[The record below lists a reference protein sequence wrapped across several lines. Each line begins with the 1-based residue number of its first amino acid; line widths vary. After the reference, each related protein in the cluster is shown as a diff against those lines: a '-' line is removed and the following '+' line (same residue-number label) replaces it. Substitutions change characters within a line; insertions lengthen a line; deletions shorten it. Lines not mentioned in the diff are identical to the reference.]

1 MRSVPG
7 AGPGRSSGA
16 EASTINRVRRVLA
29 IKPFRRLWGVT
40 YLCSVADWLNIL
52 ALTGLATKLTDN
64 YFAQNFAFV
73 GVVLTGLAPGL
84 LFAPVGGLLAD
95 RFDRRKVMIV
105 ADLLRCGFL
114 LSVAIVS
121 APWWLL
127 VGNFLVGSAAS
138 AWIPSKEAA
147 VPNLLRRP
155 DQVETANQLGMV
167 MTYGLAVITAAGAN
181 AIITGVNTTFHLF
194 PGDNA
199 SLSIAKLVVIITGLL
214 YLASAIIIATRIPE
228 LSLRNVHELPD
239 QKVKAADEEKL
250 GIGTMIADGFRFI
263 RSTPLVRGLLV
274 GAFGAFAAGGAVIGS
289 AKPYSSSLLAGDSAF
304 SLLVLAV
311 FLGLATGMVFAPKL
325 ARRLPHDRLFGLSI
339 IAAAISLLLVA
350 LSPHLTISLVAV
362 VLVGVCAG
370 TAFLTGVTIIG
381 SRVEDAIRGRINA
394 IYQLM
399 MKLVLFGTTVTVPL
413 IVGAVQRHTITVW
426 GSPLTIDGTRPV
438 MLAGAAI
445 ALVAGLFAYRQ
456 MDDKRTEPI
465 LSDLRNALRRT
476 PRRVNGFL
484 IAVEGTTAINTA
496 IQAVNLADWMRG
508 GTRPVVVAADPA
520 LDDKRLTALV
530 SGASLTGA
538 RAQALAAAAVRA
550 DIVERHVQPALDAG
564 SVVVMERFVD
574 SPLAHLSAVAGLD
587 SDELEGLADWAT
599 GRLRPDLTVLLDSA
613 PPGAPRDRA
622 TTMNDQW
629 RVQHLL
635 TEMAAAD
642 PERYVVI
649 DADGTDTEVTERI
662 RTALRAVFI
671 GRLSALAPAADAPA
685 NGSPATID
693 GPATDRPSILPLD
706 IDDPLPAETPEEPRV
721 EAK

>member
-7 AGPGRSSGA
+7 AGPGASSGA

-95 RFDRRKVMIV
+95 RFDRRKVMVV

-114 LSVAIVS
+114 LSIAIVS

-138 AWIPSKEAA
+138 MWIPSKEAA

-181 AIITGVNTTFHLF
+181 AILTGVNTTFHFF
-194 PGDNA
+194 PNDDA
-199 SLSIAKLVVIITGLL
+199 SLSIAKLVVMITGLL
-214 YLASAIIIATRIPE
+214 YLASAILIATRIPE
-228 LSLRNVHELPD
+228 LSLRNVHELPE
-239 QKVKAADEEKL
+239 QKVKAADEEKV
-250 GIGTMIADGFRFI
+250 GVGQMIADGFRFI

-304 SLLVLAV
+304 NLLVLAV
-311 FLGLATGMVFAPKL
+311 FLGLATGMATAPKL
-325 ARRLPHDRLFGLSI
+325 ARRLAHDRLFGISI
-339 IAAAISLLLVA
+339 IAAALSLLVVA
-350 LSPHLTISLVAV
+350 LSPHLTIA
-362 VLVGVCAG
+362 LVGVFFVGIWAG

-413 IVGAVQRHTITVW
+413 LVGLVHQRNVSVW
-426 GSPLTIDGTRPV
+426 GNELRIDGTRPV
-438 MLAGAAI
+438 MLGGAAI

-496 IQAVNLADWMRG
+496 IQAVNLADWLRG
-508 GTRPVVVAADPA
+508 GTRPVVVASDPA
-520 LDDKRLTALV
+520 LDDKRLAALV

-613 PPGAPRDRA
+613 PNGAPRDKSA
-622 TTMNDQW
+622 TLNDQW

-635 TEMAAAD
+635 TEMAEAD

-649 DADGTDTEVTERI
+649 DADGTDAEVAERI
-662 RTALRAVFI
+662 RTALRAVFV
-671 GRLSALAPAADAPA
+671 GRQASLAPTTEKPV
-685 NGSPATID
+685 T
-693 GPATDRPSILPLD
+693 LPLETLP
-706 IDDPLPAETPEEPRV
+706 IDTPEAPRV

>member
-1 MRSVPG
+1 MRSVAG
-7 AGPGRSSGA
+7 AGPGASSGA

-95 RFDRRKVMIV
+95 RFDRRKVMVV

-114 LSVAIVS
+114 LSIAIVS

-127 VGNFLVGSAAS
+127 VGNFLVGSAS
-138 AWIPSKEAA
+138 SMWIPSKEAA

-181 AIITGVNTTFHLF
+181 AIITGFNTTFHFF
-194 PGDNA
+194 PNDDA

-214 YLASAIIIATRIPE
+214 YLASAILIATRIPE
-228 LSLRNVHELPD
+228 LSLRNVHALPE
-239 QKVKAADEEKL
+239 QKIKPADEEKF
-250 GIGTMIADGFRFI
+250 GIGQMIADGFRFI

-304 SLLVLAV
+304 NLLVLAV
-311 FLGLATGMVFAPKL
+311 FLGLATGMATAPKL
-325 ARRLPHDRLFGLSI
+325 ARRLAHDRLFGISI
-339 IAAAISLLLVA
+339 VAAAVSLTVVA
-350 LSPHLTISLVAV
+350 LSPHLTISLIAV
-362 VLVGVCAG
+362 FFVGIWAG

-413 IVGAVQRHTITVW
+413 LVGLVHQRNITVW
-426 GSPLTIDGTRPV
+426 GSELSIDGTRPV
-438 MLAGAAI
+438 MLGGAVI

-465 LSDLRNALRRT
+465 LADLRNALRRT
-476 PRRVNGFL
+476 PRRVNGYL

-496 IQAVNLADWMRG
+496 IQAVNLADWLRG

-520 LDDKRLTALV
+520 LDDQRLTALV

-538 RAQALAAAAVRA
+538 RALALAAAAVRA

-599 GRLRPDLTVLLDSA
+599 GRLRPDLTVLLDAA
-613 PPGAPRDRA
+613 PHGAPRDRSA
-622 TTMNDQW
+622 RLNDQW

-642 PERYVVI
+642 PDRYVVI
-649 DADGTDTEVTERI
+649 DADGTDAEVAERI
-662 RTALRAVFI
+662 RTALRAVFV
-671 GRLSALAPAADAPA
+671 GRLASLAPTTEKPV
-685 NGSPATID
+685 T
-693 GPATDRPSILPLD
+693 LPLD
-706 IDDPLPAETPEEPRV
+706 VDIDTTLPVETPEEPRV

>member
-7 AGPGRSSGA
+7 AGPGASSGA

-95 RFDRRKVMIV
+95 RFDRRKVMVV

-114 LSVAIVS
+114 LSIAIVG

-127 VGNFLVGSAAS
+127 VGNFLVGSAS
-138 AWIPSKEAA
+138 SMWIPSKEAA

-181 AIITGVNTTFHLF
+181 AIITGFNTTFHFF
-194 PGDNA
+194 PNDNA

-228 LSLRNVHELPD
+228 LSLRNVHASP
-239 QKVKAADEEKL
+239 EEKAKQAEEEKF
-250 GIGTMIADGFRFI
+250 GVGQMIADGFRFI

-304 SLLVLAV
+304 NLLVLAV
-311 FLGLATGMVFAPKL
+311 FLGLATGMAAAPKL
-325 ARRLPHDRLFGLSI
+325 ARRLAHDRLFGISI
-339 IAAAISLLLVA
+339 IAAALSLLVVA
-350 LSPHLTISLVAV
+350 LSPHLTVSLIAV
-362 VLVGVCAG
+362 FFVGIWAG

-394 IYQLM
+394 IYQLL

-413 IVGAVQRHTITVW
+413 LIGLIQQQKVTVW
-426 GSPLTIDGTRPV
+426 GGQVTIDGTRPV
-438 MLAGAAI
+438 MLGGAAI

-496 IQAVNLADWMRG
+496 IQAVNLADWLRG

-520 LDDKRLTALV
+520 LDDQRLTALV

-550 DIVERHVQPALDAG
+550 DIVERHVQPALHAG

-613 PPGAPRDRA
+613 PNGLPRDKSA
-622 TTMNDQW
+622 KLNDQW

-642 PERYVVI
+642 PDRYVVI
-649 DADGTDTEVTERI
+649 DADGTDVEVAERI
-662 RTALRAVFI
+662 RTALRAVFV
-671 GRLSALAPAADAPA
+671 GRLAALAPTTEKPV
-685 NGSPATID
+685 T
-693 GPATDRPSILPLD
+693 LPLET
-706 IDDPLPAETPEEPRV
+706 LPIETPEEPRV

>member
-1 MRSVPG
+1 LRSVPG
-7 AGPGRSSGA
+7 AGPGGSSGA

-114 LSVAIVS
+114 LSIAFVS

-138 AWIPSKEAA
+138 MWIPSKEAA

-167 MTYGLAVITAAGAN
+167 MTYGLAVVTAAGAN

-194 PGDNA
+194 GDNA
-199 SLSIAKLVVIITGLL
+199 SLSIAKLVVVITGLL
-214 YLASAIIIATRIPE
+214 YLSSAILIATRIPE
-228 LSLRNVHELPD
+228 LSLRNVHALPE
-239 QKVKAADEEKL
+239 QKVKQADEEKL

-311 FLGLATGMVFAPKL
+311 FVGLASGMAFAPKL
-325 ARRLPHDRLFGLSI
+325 ARRLPHDRLFGVSI
-339 IAAAISLLLVA
+339 IAAGLSLALVA
-350 LSPHLTISLVAV
+350 LSPHLSISLITV
-362 VLVGVCAG
+362 VLVGFWAG

-399 MKLVLFGTTVTVPL
+399 MKLVLFGTTVTVPVL
-413 IVGAVQRHTITVW
+413 VGVVGTRTFNVW
-426 GSPLTIDGTRPV
+426 GGKVSVDGTRPI
-438 MLAGAAI
+438 MFAGAVI

-465 LSDLRNALRRT
+465 LSDLRNALRRS

-484 IAVEGTTAINTA
+484 IAIEGTTAINTA

-599 GRLRPDLTVLLDSA
+599 GRLRPDLTVLLDAA
-613 PPGAPRDRA
+613 PHGAPRDKSA
-622 TTMNDQW
+622 ALNDQW

-642 PERYVVI
+642 PERYVVV
-649 DADGTDTEVTERI
+649 DADGTDTQVAERI
-662 RTALRAVFI
+662 RTALRAVFV
-671 GRLSALAPAADAPA
+671 GRLSALAPLADAPVT
-685 NGSPATID
+685 GDPASTD
-693 GPATDRPSILPLD
+693 GPATDRPTVRPLD
-706 IDDPLPAETPEEPRV
+706 IDDPLPVETSEEPRV

>member
-7 AGPGRSSGA
+7 ADPGASSGA

-84 LFAPVGGLLAD
+84 LFAPIGGLLAD
-95 RFDRRKVMIV
+95 RFDRRKVMV
-105 ADLLRCGFL
+105 VSDLLRCGFL
-114 LSVAIVS
+114 LSIAFVS

-138 AWIPSKEAA
+138 MWIPSKEAA

-167 MTYGLAVITAAGAN
+167 MTYGLAVVTAAGAN
-181 AIITGVNTTFHLF
+181 AILTGINTNFLHV
-194 PGDNA
+194 PGEDT
-199 SLSIAKLVVIITGLL
+199 SLRIAKLVVIITALL
-214 YLASAIIIATRIPE
+214 YLASAILIATRIPE
-228 LSLRNVHELPD
+228 LSLRNVHALPE
-239 QKVKAADEEKL
+239 QKVKQADEEKL

-263 RSTPLVRGLLV
+263 RTTPLVRGLLV

-289 AKPYSSSLLAGDSAF
+289 AKPYSSSLGAGDSAF

-311 FLGLATGMVFAPKL
+311 FVGLATGMVFAPKL

-339 IAAAISLLLVA
+339 VAAAISLGFVA
-350 LSPHLTISLVAV
+350 LSPHLTISLIAV

-413 IVGAVQRHTITVW
+413 FVGAVHRHTITVW
-426 GSPLTIDGTRPV
+426 GNPLTIDGTRPV
-438 MLAGAAI
+438 MLGGAAI

-465 LSDLRNALRRT
+465 LADLRNALRRT

-520 LDDKRLTALV
+520 LDDQRLTALV

-599 GRLRPDLTVLLDSA
+599 GRLRPDLTILLDAA
-613 PPGAPRDRA
+613 PNGAPRDKSTA
-622 TTMNDQW
+622 MNDQW

-635 TEMAAAD
+635 TEMAAAN

-649 DADGTDTEVTERI
+649 DADGTDVEVAERI
-662 RTALRAVFI
+662 RTALRAVFV
-671 GRLSALAPAADAPA
+671 GRLAALAPTTEKPV
-685 NGSPATID
+685 T
-693 GPATDRPSILPLD
+693 LPLET
-706 IDDPLPAETPEEPRV
+706 LPVETPEEPRV

>member
-1 MRSVPG
+1 VRSVPG

-52 ALTGLATKLTDN
+52 ALTGLATKLTNN

-114 LSVAIVS
+114 LSIAFVS

-127 VGNFLVGSAAS
+127 AGNFLVGSAAS
-138 AWIPSKEAA
+138 MWIPSKEAA

-167 MTYGLAVITAAGAN
+167 MTYGLAVVTAAGAN

-194 PGDNA
+194 SGDP
-199 SLSIAKLVVIITGLL
+199 SLNIAKLVVVITGLL
-214 YLASAIIIATRIPE
+214 YLASAILIATRIPE
-228 LSLRNVHELPD
+228 LSLRNVHALPE
-239 QKVKAADEEKL
+239 QKVQAADEEKL
-250 GIGTMIADGFRFI
+250 GIGRMIADGFRFI

-311 FLGLATGMVFAPKL
+311 FLGLASGMAFAPRL
-325 ARRLPHDRLFGLSI
+325 SRRLPHDRLFGVSI
-339 IAAAISLLLVA
+339 IAAGLSLALVA
-350 LSPHLTISLVAV
+350 LSPHLSISLITV
-362 VLVGVCAG
+362 VLVGFWAG

-399 MKLVLFGTTVTVPL
+399 MKLVLFGTTVTVPVL
-413 IVGAVQRHTITVW
+413 VGVVAPRTINVW
-426 GSPLTIDGTRPV
+426 GSPVTIDGTRPI

-613 PPGAPRDRA
+613 PHGAPRDRA
-622 TTMNDQW
+622 TAMNDQW

-649 DADGTDTEVTERI
+649 DADGTDTEVAERI
-662 RTALRAVFI
+662 RTALRAVFV
-671 GRLSALAPAADAPA
+671 GRLSALAPTA
-685 NGSPATID
+685 GTPATGNPATAD
-693 GPATDRPSILPLD
+693 GPATDLPSTLPLD
-706 IDDPLPAETPEEPRV
+706 LDDPMSVETPEEPRV

>member
-7 AGPGRSSGA
+7 TAPGGSSGA
-16 EASTINRVRRVLA
+16 EASTISRVRRVLA

-52 ALTGLATKLTDN
+52 ALTGLATKLTNN

-114 LSVAIVS
+114 LSIAFVS

-138 AWIPSKEAA
+138 MWIPSKEAA

-167 MTYGLAVITAAGAN
+167 MTYGLAVVTAAGAN
-181 AIITGVNTTFHLF
+181 AILTGINTNFLHV
-194 PGDNA
+194 PGEDT
-199 SLSIAKLVVIITGLL
+199 SLSIAKLVVVITGLL
-214 YLASAIIIATRIPE
+214 YLASAILIATRIPE
-228 LSLRNVHELPD
+228 LSLRNVHALPE

-311 FLGLATGMVFAPKL
+311 FVGLASGMAFAPKL
-325 ARRLPHDRLFGLSI
+325 SRRLPHDRLFGVSI
-339 IAAAISLLLVA
+339 IAAGLSLALVA
-350 LSPHLTISLVAV
+350 LSPHLSVSLITV
-362 VLVGVCAG
+362 VLVGFWAG

-413 IVGAVQRHTITVW
+413 LVGVVGTRTFDVW
-426 GSPLTIDGTRPV
+426 GGRVSVDGTRPI
-438 MLAGAAI
+438 MFAGAVI

-465 LSDLRNALRRT
+465 LSDLRNALRLT

-587 SDELEGLADWAT
+587 SSELEGLADWAT
-599 GRLRPDLTVLLDSA
+599 GRLRPDLTVLLDAA
-613 PPGAPRDRA
+613 PPGAPRDKA
-622 TTMNDQW
+622 ATMNDQW

-635 TEMAAAD
+635 IEMAAAD

-649 DADGTDTEVTERI
+649 DADGTDTEVAERI
-662 RTALRAVFI
+662 RTALRAVFV
-671 GRLSALAPAADAPA
+671 GRLSALAPTTEKPV
-685 NGSPATID
+685 T
-693 GPATDRPSILPLD
+693 LPLEV
-706 IDDPLPAETPEEPRV
+706 DDPLTVETLETSEESRV

>member
-1 MRSVPG
+1 VRSVPE
-7 AGPGRSSGA
+7 AGPGGSSGA
-16 EASTINRVRRVLA
+16 EASTISRVRRVLA

-52 ALTGLATKLTDN
+52 ALTGLATKLTNN

-95 RFDRRKVMIV
+95 RFDRRKVMIA

-114 LSVAIVS
+114 LSIAFVS

-138 AWIPSKEAA
+138 MWIPSKEAA

-167 MTYGLAVITAAGAN
+167 MTYGLAVVTAAGAN

-194 PGDNA
+194 GESA

-214 YLASAIIIATRIPE
+214 YLASAILIATRIPE
-228 LSLRNVHELPD
+228 LSLRNVHALPE

-304 SLLVLAV
+304 SLLVLAI
-311 FLGLATGMVFAPKL
+311 FLGLASGMAFAPKL
-325 ARRLPHDRLFGLSI
+325 SRRLPHDRLFGVSI
-339 IAAAISLLLVA
+339 IAAGLSLALVA
-350 LSPHLTISLVAV
+350 LSPHLSVSLITV
-362 VLVGVCAG
+362 VLVGFWAG

-394 IYQLM
+394 IYQLL

-413 IVGAVQRHTITVW
+413 IVGVVAPHTINVW
-426 GSPLTIDGTRPV
+426 GSPVTIDGTRPI
-438 MLAGAAI
+438 MLVGAAL
-445 ALVAGLFAYRQ
+445 ALIAGLFAYRQ

-599 GRLRPDLTVLLDSA
+599 GRLRPDLTVLLDAA
-613 PPGAPRDRA
+613 PPGAPQGKA
-622 TTMNDQW
+622 STMNDQW

-649 DADGTDTEVTERI
+649 DADGADTEVAERI
-662 RTALRAVFI
+662 RTALRAVFV
-671 GRLSALAPAADAPA
+671 GRLSALAPVTEKPV
-685 NGSPATID
+685 T
-693 GPATDRPSILPLD
+693 LPLD
-706 IDDPLPAETPEEPRV
+706 VDETLTVDTVESSEESRV
-721 EAK
+721 DAK

>member
-7 AGPGRSSGA
+7 AGPGASSGA

-52 ALTGLATKLTDN
+52 ALTGLATKLTNN

-95 RFDRRKVMIV
+95 RFDRRKVMVV

-114 LSVAIVS
+114 LSIAFVS

-138 AWIPSKEAA
+138 MWIPSKEAA

-167 MTYGLAVITAAGAN
+167 MTYGLAVVTAAGAN
-181 AIITGVNTTFHLF
+181 AILTGINTNFLHV
-194 PGDNA
+194 PGEDT
-199 SLSIAKLVVIITGLL
+199 SLRIAKLVVVITALL
-214 YLASAIIIATRIPE
+214 YLASAILIATRIPE
-228 LSLRNVHELPD
+228 LSLRNVHALPE
-239 QKVKAADEEKL
+239 QKVKQADEEKL
-250 GIGTMIADGFRFI
+250 GVGTMIADGFRFI

-289 AKPYSSSLLAGDSAF
+289 AKPYSSSLGAGDSAF

-311 FLGLATGMVFAPKL
+311 FVGLASGMAVAPKL
-325 ARRLPHDRLFGLSI
+325 SRRLPHDRLFGVSI
-339 IAAAISLLLVA
+339 IAAGLSLALVA
-350 LSPHLTISLVAV
+350 LSPHLSVSLVTV
-362 VLVGVCAG
+362 VLVGFWAG

-399 MKLVLFGTTVTVPL
+399 MKLVLFGTTVTVPVL
-413 IVGAVQRHTITVW
+413 VGVVAKRTVNVW
-426 GSPLTIDGTRPV
+426 GSPVTIDGTRPI

-465 LSDLRNALRRT
+465 LADLRNALRRT

-520 LDDKRLTALV
+520 LDDQRLTALV

-613 PPGAPRDRA
+613 PNGAPRDKSA
-622 TTMNDQW
+622 TMNDQW

-642 PERYVVI
+642 PDRYVVI
-649 DADGTDTEVTERI
+649 DADGSDAEVAARI
-662 RTALRAVFI
+662 RTALRAVFV
-671 GRLSALAPAADAPA
+671 GRLAALAPMADAPPVA
-685 NGSPATID
+685 YPETTGE
-693 GPATDRPSILPLD
+693 PATDRPATLPLD
-706 IDDPLPAETPEEPRV
+706 LDDPLPTSEEPRV